1 LSELAN
7 FLSNVSK
14 GGQFS
19 YQCFTVD
26 LRSTRS

>member
-14 GGQFS
+14 RAQFL
-19 YQCFTVD
+19 C
-26 LRSTRS
+26 